1 MDGSTSESDGNLTQE
16 DEPEGSQANSNF
28 DRSDSIRSK
37 TVLNRELD
45 KYLAEPMW
53 PRGSDPMV
61 WWANHVSEYKMMK
74 NAVLKYLSAP
84 PERLFS
90 AAARVYTENRNKL
103 LPQNAERLIRL
114 MKNNTLMI
122 GKISASSLVEE
133 EFF

>member
-1 MDGSTSESDGNLTQE
+1 MDGSTSANDGNLTQE
-16 DEPEGSQANSNF
+16 DEPEGSHASSNF

-45 KYLAEPMW
+45 KYLVEPMW

-61 WWANHVSEYKMMK
+61 WWVNHVSEYKMMK

-90 AAARVYTENRNKL
+90 VAARVYTENRNKL

-114 MKNNTLMI
+114 MKNNTLVL
-122 GKISASSLVEE
+122 GKIPASSLVEE